1 MRFGAR
7 DVLAEA
13 SGLLREIGLRP
24 GSHQRLVSE
33 AVYQVGQAVYGRNS
47 LSPKLVRESTRT
59 ALALVL
65 KARKLDGAP
74 SELGTAATLL
84 QTALRSTPRADPPRQ
99 RPGAGR
105 MVEFHGSFKLK
116 ADAVEKERTIP
127 GAYVQETKI
136 KGQTRYAVL
145 TRRS

>member
-24 GSHQRLVSE
+24 GAHQRLVSE

-47 LSPKLVRESTRT
+47 ASPKLVREGTRS

-65 KARKLDGAP
+65 RARKLDGAP

-84 QTALRSTPRADPPRQ
+84 QTALRSTPRGDPAPRL
-99 RPGAGR
+99 GR
-105 MVEFHGSFKLK
+105 MVEFHGAFKSK
-116 ADAVEKERTIP
+116 ADAVAKERTIP
-127 GAYVQETKI
+127 GAYVQETKV

-145 TRRS
+145 TRRA